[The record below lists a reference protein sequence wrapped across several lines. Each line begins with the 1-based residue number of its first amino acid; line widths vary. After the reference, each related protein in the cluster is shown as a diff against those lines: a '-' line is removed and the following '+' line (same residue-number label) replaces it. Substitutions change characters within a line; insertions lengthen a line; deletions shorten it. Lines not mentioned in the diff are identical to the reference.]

1 MAPDAVNAPDVG
13 NDAAAAITPTALA
26 EAEKHLDQLAL
37 CHYAVGALTAVS
49 ALPLIPY
56 AISAWEVAHW
66 VGQPAL
72 SDSATRLLRW
82 IRFIPGMD
90 RPEYDDQLLGL
101 TLVMTLIPTIALMF
115 MHGLLLAGVG
125 RWLARRRNYK
135 TTFVISLFNLTN
147 APMGTVLSG
156 LTLVVLLR
164 QAAKQLYKPKPI
176 PADIEPIPPNKY

>member
-1 MAPDAVNAPDVG
+1 MAPDAGNAPDVG
-13 NDAAAAITPTALA
+13 SNAVAIITPTALA

-37 CHYAVGALTAVS
+37 CHYVLGAMTALS

-90 RPEYDDQLLGL
+90 RPDYDDQLIGL
-101 TLVMTLIPTIALMF
+101 SLVMTLIPTIALVL
-115 MHGLLLAGVG
+115 MHGVILACVG
-125 RWLARRRNYK
+125 RWLARRRKYK

-147 APMGTVLSG
+147 APMGTVLSAI
-156 LTLVVLLR
+156 TLVVLR
-164 QAAKQLYKPKPI
+164 RPTAKQLYKPKP
-176 PADIEPIPPNKY
+176 ADIGPTPPNEK